1 MKKLLLLYISIIG
14 FILPMWAD
22 FDPTKD
28 TPPAVLPENI
38 HPVQGKE
45 LNDKGVLGAPTFI
58 TNNIGVK
65 YEWYIFSKVSNKYV
79 YYGTRNGST
88 GNEYTPSQ
96 EGKYMCVVDASPLPI
111 TELFEYNSNPQP
123 SAPQAIA
130 PVINQYKLTPCK
142 EDTIVLNAETVADR
156 LEWVMIKDGAAQP
169 LPSNF
174 NEKTLEVYCSGIAD
188 GETLYLSQKV
198 IYYIG
203 MTLDKNL
210 IVNGDFEDAS
220 SENNHYNGFSS
231 SYDFYELDGYFPP
244 KQLEKDENGNVTRD
258 KFPGYYRLCTQG
270 LNTREPDPAK
280 GGKYFLELDGDSN
293 PGGVAYS
300 AKLRTPLEKG
310 QKYQFSYMAV
320 TTCTTNNGPGII
332 LQEYG
337 RVVFKLK
344 YKDSNG
350 IEHTEELL
358 EEKEI
363 NHHDWRT
370 YGEGIYWTAP
380 TDCYDAEIILTN
392 SASSFGAN
400 DFGLDN
406 IMFQRY
412 YPVETMVRNEFEI
425 TPKLCKEVSE
435 EFIEVTVEETPYV
448 WVDGDGKAYSEDGTY
463 TYTFKEKRGDHW
475 YVVTKTL
482 ILKIVTEDPEP
493 EPVPEPDPEPVPE
506 PDPEPVPEPE
516 PEPEVKQLVPML
528 YFSPNA
534 DGLADIWNV
543 GGIDSYPSATV
554 EIYDRF
560 HRRLLSVRATEFIG
574 WDGNYNGHPMPNDD
588 YWYLIITP
596 GQRDTVF
603 GHFTLKR

>member
-45 LNDKGVLGAPTFI
+45 KNDKGVLGPPTFI
-58 TNNIGVK
+58 PNNTGVK
-65 YEWYIFSKVSNKYV
+65 YEWYKFSTITKKY
-79 YYGTRNGST
+79 
-88 GNEYTPSQ
+88 EYAVTCKGVTNDKYKPLS

-111 TELFEYNSNPQP
+111 TELFEYNTNPQP
-123 SAPQAIA
+123 VLPPEPEI
-130 PVINQYKLTPCK
+130 KLEELTPCNG
-142 EDTIVLNAETVADR
+142 DTVILSAETVADK
-156 LEWVMIKDGAAQP
+156 LEWVMIKDNREES
-169 LPSNF
+169 LPKAF
-174 NEKTLEVYCSGIAD
+174 NKNTLEVYCPQIVE
-188 GETLYLSQKV
+188 GETLFLRNKV
-198 IYYIG
+198 IYYTG
-203 MTLDKNL
+203 MTLSKNL
-210 IVNGDFEDAS
+210 IENGDFEDAS

-231 SYDFYELDGYFPP
+231 SYDFYELDGYFTP
-244 KQLEKDENGNVTRD
+244 KQLITDENGNIVQD
-258 KFPGYYRLCTQG
+258 KFPGYYRLCTKG
-270 LNTREPDPAK
+270 LNTRKPDPAK

-380 TDCYDAEIILTN
+380 TDCYDAEIVLTN

-412 YPVETMVRNEFEI
+412 YPIEKVIYEDFKISPKECVEEVVENVEI
-425 TPKLCKEVSE
+425 T
-435 EFIEVTVEETPYV
+435 VTQVPYV
-448 WVDGDGKAYSEDGTY
+448 WTNGNGESYSESGRY
-463 TYTFKEKRGDHW
+463 EYSYKEKRSNNSW
-475 YVVTKTL
+475 YLITK
-482 ILKIVTEDPEP
+482 ILNLTIIPEQTPDIDPVPDPDPIPDPNPLPNPEP
-493 EPVPEPDPEPVPE
+493 GPKPEPS
-506 PDPEPVPEPE
+506 
-516 PEPEVKQLVPML
+516 QLVPML

-534 DGLADIWNV
+534 DGAADIWNV
-543 GGIDSYPSATV
+543 EGIESYPSATV

-560 HRRLLSVRATEFIG
+560 HRKLLSVKATEFSG

-596 GQRDTVF
+596 GQKATIC